1 MIDFLSVYS
10 LLLSQLPK
18 RNREAFGLDWI
29 KEGFSPEHLRNH
41 MLYLEKLV
49 DRITSLTRES
59 LADMFEE
66 ERVTIPTSALERE
79 LYMEVIQHTTFCQHR
94 SVYALIIL
102 LLLTWLSVC
111 VCST

>member
-1 MIDFLSVYS
+1 
-10 LLLSQLPK
+10 
-18 RNREAFGLDWI
+18 
-29 KEGFSPEHLRNH
+29 

-49 DRITSLTRES
+49 DRITSLTQES

-94 SVYALIIL
+94 SVSPLIML
-102 LLLTWLSVC
+102 LLPTWLSVC
-111 VCST
+111 VCVCVQHIK